1 MDLNLF
7 LIGSFLLEKMVERA
21 QSVKNTKILALVLL
35 SSNNVLIIVF
45 LLAEANIGHVWIL
58 LGFHQTQQSPRKAQ
72 PNTCGWNVSG
82 STGTGAAR
90 KQSLDCSLLTVFWPF
105 S

>member
-35 SSNNVLIIVF
+35 SSNTVLIIVF

-58 LGFHQTQQSPRKAQ
+58 LGFHQPQQSPRKARSKIPIVAGRQ
-72 PNTCGWNVSG
+72 ILVDGMCL
-82 STGTGAAR
+82 AA
-90 KQSLDCSLLTVFWPF
+90 QVLVLPENSH
-105 S
+105 